1 MIYKLEGK
9 LKKPNLVIKY
19 LVMALK
25 SIFLAFL
32 LTIVVALIIGF
43 RPVRVIS
50 NSMTPTL
57 YKGDV
62 IIIYKPKQNEFKVG
76 DILTFTSGST
86 NVTHRIIEI
95 TEEGYFVTQGD
106 ANDSPDGNEVTYNKT
121 TSKPYVVGKTYY
133 MFRGALSWFTYVPNL
148 LALLAAVVLLSQIN
162 SSTKELL
169 EKNAQYL

>member
-9 LKKPNLVIKY
+9 LKKSNLVIKY
-19 LVMALK
+19 LAMALK

-50 NSMTPTL
+50 NSMNPTL

-95 TEEGYFVTQGD
+95 TE
-106 ANDSPDGNEVTYNKT
+106 
-121 TSKPYVVGKTYY
+121 
-133 MFRGALSWFTYVPNL
+133 
-148 LALLAAVVLLSQIN
+148 
-162 SSTKELL
+162 
-169 EKNAQYL
+169 

>member
-9 LKKPNLVIKY
+9 LKKPNLVAKY

-25 SIFLAFL
+25 SIFIAFL

-50 NSMTPTL
+50 NSMNPTL

-62 IIIYKPKQNEFKVG
+62 IIIYKPKQQEFKVG

-95 TEEGYFVTQGD
+95 TEDGNFITQGD
-106 ANDSPDGNEVTYNKT
+106 ANDSPDGNEITYNKT
-121 TSKPYVVGKTYY
+121 SGKPYVVGKTYY
-133 MFRGALSWFTYVPNL
+133 MFRGILSWFTYIPNL
-148 LALLAAVVLLSQIN
+148 LTLLAAIVLLSQTN
-162 SSTKELL
+162 SSSKELL